1 MVEPGPAVRIPV
13 AVKLSP
19 FYSALAHVAR
29 ELDRAG
35 ADGLV
40 LFNRFIAR
48 TGREELRRQLPER

>member
-1 MVEPGPAVRIPV
+1 V